1 MTAFPIFQG
10 LFAGL
15 VLGLS
20 LAAPPG
26 PINATMA
33 QRVSFKK
40 TWIAG
45 FAVGLGAATSDGIYL
60 AITYLGWTDL
70 ISLIKGAIGW
80 VYLIGGGVM
89 MLFALLMI
97 VQNHR
102 RRSKNGNTDEKLK
115 QQQIGTRGSRFSY
128 VLGLTM
134 GITNPFSIAW
144 WLSVGLASISSFG
157 PVVVVGFFAGI
168 ILWLVTFNAVLK
180 LGSLRIANFELVAL
194 YASAAVLFG
203 FGAWFLYNAVLKV

>member
-1 MTAFPIFQG
+1 LSSYPIFQG

-33 QRVSFKK
+33 QRVSLRK

-45 FAVGLGAATSDGIYL
+45 FAVGLGAMTTDGIYL
-60 AITYLGWTDL
+60 AITYLGWADV
-70 ISLIKGAIGW
+70 ISVIKGAIGW
-80 VYLIGGGVM
+80 VYLVGGCVM
-89 MLFALLMI
+89 MLFAALMV
-97 VQNHR
+97 VQYR
-102 RRSKNGNTDEKLK
+102 RRSRNTNDEKIQVK
-115 QQQIGTRGSRFSY
+115 TRGAHFSY
-128 VLGLTM
+128 ILGLSM
-134 GITNPFSIAW
+134 GISNPFSIAW

-168 ILWLVTFNAVLK
+168 TIWLAIFNAVLK
-180 LGSLRIANFELVAL
+180 LGSLRFENFELIAL
-194 YASAAVLFG
+194 YVSAAVLFS
-203 FGAWFLYNAVLKV
+203 FGLYFLYGAIKIF